1 MKYPKRCQYKHAK
14 QKKYHVRNWAEY
26 NEGLRR
32 RGDLTVWFDEEAI
45 ANWKADKTGEPGGQ
59 RVYSDMAIETGL
71 VVRMVYKL
79 AYRQTEGF
87 LHSIA
92 SLLGLGIEIP
102 DYSTLCRRSRL
113 LRKKLRIPKAAST
126 QPIHLM
132 IDSTGLRI
140 HVGNARK
147 PPKQRAWRKLHIAVD
162 RETGNIVASELTA
175 SRARDATRVPALL
188 TQIQAPLVSVAAD
201 SAYDKEAVYEAIEAH
216 SPGRRTRVVI
226 PPQRNATLSQNSNTA
241 MQERDRHIRAIERH
255 GRREWYKLSGYTK
268 RSMVENAVYRYKAII
283 GPEMRA
289 RTLARQRIEHRIGC
303 EILNKMAALGMPR
316 YVLRRVTLPP
326 AQGGQQFAPS
336 RATTPVDTKKKE
348 LVGRFKNPGR
358 VWAQKSDA
366 VNDHD
371 FRSMA
376 DGVAIPYGIYDLQSN
391 RGTVYVGTSYDTS
404 QFAVECIE
412 KWWRSEGQKRFPGR
426 KHLLVVADTGGSNGA
441 TRRAWKHGIQHK
453 LCNEHGLDVTVAHY
467 PPGASKWN
475 PIEHRLFSEISKNWA
490 GRPLDSYETILNF
503 IRTTKTKTGLKVNA
517 RLVKKQYPKGIK
529 ISDPAMALLNIKKSS
544 SLPKWNYTL
553 RPSKNG
559 K

>member
-1 MKYPKRCQYKHAK
+1 MPQHELLACAQCGCFAFSCFEDLAIRANVQLTRAQRKKESKEESLTLLFYFSPSEPNTAAPNVRPTFYSGHPLGGQTLRPTPGVVAPLWLRAK
-14 QKKYHVRNWAEY
+14 PAYGGGRRMFDHEVSQAQPVQAREAEEVPRSQLGEY

-45 ANWKADKTGEPGGQ
+45 ANWKADKTGKPGGQ

-102 DYSTLCRRSRL
+102 DHSTLSRRSRL
-113 LRKKLRIPKAAST
+113 LRKKLRIPKAASN

-140 HVGNARK
+140 HVGAIRK

-162 RETGNIVASELTA
+162 RKTGNIVASELTA
-175 SRARDATRVPALL
+175 SGARDATRVPALL
-188 TQIQAPLVSVAAD
+188 TQIQAPLASVAAD

-283 GPEMRA
+283 GPEMRT
-289 RTLARQRIEHRIGC
+289 RTLARQRVEHRIGC
-303 EILNKMAALGMPR
+303 EILNKMTGLGMP
-316 YVLRRVTLPP
+316 
-326 AQGGQQFAPS
+326 
-336 RATTPVDTKKKE
+336 DT
-348 LVGRFKNPGR
+348 
-358 VWAQKSDA
+358 
-366 VNDHD
+366 
-371 FRSMA
+371 
-376 DGVAIPYGIYDLQSN
+376 Y
-391 RGTVYVGTSYDTS
+391 
-404 QFAVECIE
+404 C
-412 KWWRSEGQKRFPGR
+412 
-426 KHLLVVADTGGSNGA
+426 
-441 TRRAWKHGIQHK
+441 
-453 LCNEHGLDVTVAHY
+453 
-467 PPGASKWN
+467 
-475 PIEHRLFSEISKNWA
+475 A
-490 GRPLDSYETILNF
+490 G
-503 IRTTKTKTGLKVNA
+503 
-517 RLVKKQYPKGIK
+517 
-529 ISDPAMALLNIKKSS
+529 
-544 SLPKWNYTL
+544 
-553 RPSKNG
+553 
-559 K
+559 

>member
-45 ANWKADKTGEPGGQ
+45 TNWKADKTGKPGGQ
-59 RVYSDMAIETGL
+59 RVYSDMA
-71 VVRMVYKL
+71 M
-79 AYRQTEGF
+79 
-87 LHSIA
+87 
-92 SLLGLGIEIP
+92 
-102 DYSTLCRRSRL
+102 TLCRRSRL

-289 RTLARQRIEHRIGC
+289 RTLARQRVEHRIGC
-303 EILNKMAALGMPR
+303 EILNKMAALGMP
-316 YVLRRVTLPP
+316 
-326 AQGGQQFAPS
+326 
-336 RATTPVDTKKKE
+336 DT
-348 LVGRFKNPGR
+348 
-358 VWAQKSDA
+358 
-366 VNDHD
+366 
-371 FRSMA
+371 
-376 DGVAIPYGIYDLQSN
+376 Y
-391 RGTVYVGTSYDTS
+391 
-404 QFAVECIE
+404 C
-412 KWWRSEGQKRFPGR
+412 
-426 KHLLVVADTGGSNGA
+426 
-441 TRRAWKHGIQHK
+441 
-453 LCNEHGLDVTVAHY
+453 
-467 PPGASKWN
+467 
-475 PIEHRLFSEISKNWA
+475 A
-490 GRPLDSYETILNF
+490 G
-503 IRTTKTKTGLKVNA
+503 
-517 RLVKKQYPKGIK
+517 
-529 ISDPAMALLNIKKSS
+529 
-544 SLPKWNYTL
+544 
-553 RPSKNG
+553 
-559 K
+559 

>member
-1 MKYPKRCQYKHAK
+1 MDGGFSAKEGGPVTDGSGDASQADDIPPWVPAPQRARGHREAAWIGSCDAWAAAFAKLKTGLQVGDLPPEEHYALLRPGLFEGMDEVTAQEEAEWVVRYWLHGRDLSSIAPRGPAIAKNWGVVAPLWLRANAPMVVAEVCSTMKYPKRSQYKHAK

-45 ANWKADKTGEPGGQ
+45 ANWKADKTGKPGGQ
-59 RVYSDMAIETGL
+59 RVYSDLAIETSL

-87 LHSIA
+87 LNSIA

-113 LRKKLRIPKAAST
+113 LRKKLRIPKAASS

-140 HVGNARK
+140 HVGTARK

-162 RETGNIVASELTA
+162 RKTGNIVASELTA

-201 SAYDKEAVYEAIEAH
+201 SAYDKEAVYETIEAH

-255 GRREWYKLSGYTK
+255 GRREWYKLSGCTK

-283 GPEMRA
+283 GPEMRT
-289 RTLARQRIEHRIGC
+289 RTLARQRVEHRIGC
-303 EILNKMAALGMPR
+303 EILNKVTALGMP
-316 YVLRRVTLPP
+316 
-326 AQGGQQFAPS
+326 
-336 RATTPVDTKKKE
+336 DT
-348 LVGRFKNPGR
+348 
-358 VWAQKSDA
+358 
-366 VNDHD
+366 
-371 FRSMA
+371 
-376 DGVAIPYGIYDLQSN
+376 Y
-391 RGTVYVGTSYDTS
+391 
-404 QFAVECIE
+404 C
-412 KWWRSEGQKRFPGR
+412 
-426 KHLLVVADTGGSNGA
+426 
-441 TRRAWKHGIQHK
+441 
-453 LCNEHGLDVTVAHY
+453 
-467 PPGASKWN
+467 
-475 PIEHRLFSEISKNWA
+475 A
-490 GRPLDSYETILNF
+490 G
-503 IRTTKTKTGLKVNA
+503 
-517 RLVKKQYPKGIK
+517 
-529 ISDPAMALLNIKKSS
+529 
-544 SLPKWNYTL
+544 
-553 RPSKNG
+553 
-559 K
+559 

>member
-1 MKYPKRCQYKHAK
+1 M
-14 QKKYHVRNWAEY
+14 
-26 NEGLRR
+26 
-32 RGDLTVWFDEEAI
+32 TVWFDEEAI
-45 ANWKADKTGEPGGQ
+45 ANWKADKTGKPGGQ

-147 PPKQRAWRKLHIAVD
+147 PPKQRAWRKLHIAVGSRD
-162 RETGNIVASELTA
+162 REHCCVRTDGVTS
-175 SRARDATRVPALL
+175 SRRNPSPALL

-268 RSMVENAVYRYKAII
+268 RSMVENAVYRYKAIVV
-283 GPEMRA
+283 
-289 RTLARQRIEHRIGC
+289 
-303 EILNKMAALGMPR
+303 EIVVGEETAA
-316 YVLRRVTLPP
+316 
-326 AQGGQQFAPS
+326 
-336 RATTPVDTKKKE
+336 E
-348 LVGRFKNPGR
+348 
-358 VWAQKSDA
+358 
-366 VNDHD
+366 
-371 FRSMA
+371 
-376 DGVAIPYGIYDLQSN
+376 
-391 RGTVYVGTSYDTS
+391 
-404 QFAVECIE
+404 
-412 KWWRSEGQKRFPGR
+412 
-426 KHLLVVADTGGSNGA
+426 
-441 TRRAWKHGIQHK
+441 
-453 LCNEHGLDVTVAHY
+453 
-467 PPGASKWN
+467 
-475 PIEHRLFSEISKNWA
+475 
-490 GRPLDSYETILNF
+490 
-503 IRTTKTKTGLKVNA
+503 
-517 RLVKKQYPKGIK
+517 
-529 ISDPAMALLNIKKSS
+529 
-544 SLPKWNYTL
+544 
-553 RPSKNG
+553 
-559 K
+559 

>member
-1 MKYPKRCQYKHAK
+1 MLPRGGRSHDREHIAEIGRDAAFGNKHRPVLVDETNAELARHVGRGVHRLDAGHFERVRRIDGHDLGARVIGELQRGMEQPGLLHIVDEGSSPDGEIASLVFDATRAHTLRKLDVEVLAFRKRFDGIENFDVTRASTEVRSEETRRLVAFQILPLRVEERLGAHDDAWRTESALESATGCKRARVAIDFGVVHAFEGDDVFPFDRVERLRAARHGVVAPLWLRANAPMVVAEVCSTMKYPKRSQYKHAK

-45 ANWKADKTGEPGGQ
+45 ANWMADKTGKPGGQ
-59 RVYSDMAIETGL
+59 RVYSDLAIETSL

-87 LHSIA
+87 LNSIA

-113 LRKKLRIPKAAST
+113 LRKKLRIPKAASS

-140 HVGNARK
+140 HVGTARK

-162 RETGNIVASELTA
+162 RKTGNIVASELTA

-201 SAYDKEAVYEAIEAH
+201 SAYDKEAVYETIEAH

-255 GRREWYKLSGYTK
+255 GRREWYKLSGCTK

-283 GPEMRA
+283 GPEMRT
-289 RTLARQRIEHRIGC
+289 RTLARQRVEHRIGC
-303 EILNKMAALGMPR
+303 EILNKMTALGMP
-316 YVLRRVTLPP
+316 
-326 AQGGQQFAPS
+326 
-336 RATTPVDTKKKE
+336 DT
-348 LVGRFKNPGR
+348 
-358 VWAQKSDA
+358 
-366 VNDHD
+366 
-371 FRSMA
+371 
-376 DGVAIPYGIYDLQSN
+376 Y
-391 RGTVYVGTSYDTS
+391 
-404 QFAVECIE
+404 C
-412 KWWRSEGQKRFPGR
+412 
-426 KHLLVVADTGGSNGA
+426 
-441 TRRAWKHGIQHK
+441 
-453 LCNEHGLDVTVAHY
+453 
-467 PPGASKWN
+467 
-475 PIEHRLFSEISKNWA
+475 A
-490 GRPLDSYETILNF
+490 G
-503 IRTTKTKTGLKVNA
+503 
-517 RLVKKQYPKGIK
+517 
-529 ISDPAMALLNIKKSS
+529 
-544 SLPKWNYTL
+544 
-553 RPSKNG
+553 
-559 K
+559 